1 MHDIGPARA
10 APFLRAKLPAGS
22 QLGAMRARLVV
33 ECGDQRVQ
41 TVTATPTVVETAATI
56 CAPVGAAAPWAPSV
70 NPVWDPGFQHWGI
83 CGRPGLG
90 ATLTAGHPLL
100 AGGRLSTHTRPKLA
114 NASPSRRH
122 PATTTPR

>member
-41 TVTATPTVVETAATI
+41 TVTATTTVVETAATI
-56 CAPVGAAAPWAPSV
+56 CAPVGAAAPLGTV
-70 NPVWDPGFQHWGI
+70 GQPGMGS
-83 CGRPGLG
+83 RLPALG
-90 ATLTAGHPLL
+90 HL
-100 AGGRLSTHTRPKLA
+100 R
-114 NASPSRRH
+114 
-122 PATTTPR
+122 